1 MALLTVITCTGGA
14 MPLKEVK
21 EKPYQ
26 CIVKSQGETTENVKT
41 TGMSL

>member
-1 MALLTVITCTGGA
+1 MVLLTVNYITGGA

-21 EKPYQ
+21 EKPYRR
-26 CIVKSQGETTENVKT
+26 IVKSEGETTENVKT